1 MLYVGAVEEEEVHV
15 FYLHIYFVDGIW
27 GSLNEPRIIYL
38 SNHYLTILDQEP
50 IIQLLEPVS
59 CEVESSI
66 KILYGHRKY
75 LSCLQQLNFIS
86 DC

>member
-1 MLYVGAVEEEEVHV
+1 M